1 MTEPTGTVRIGVD
14 AGGTGTRAV
23 VTRDGV
29 VVDRLSGGPLNVLLH
44 NDALDRLA
52 LMIGSSGA
60 TEAGLGLAGV
70 RSPLEADRIAAELE
84 VRTGA
89 AVAVADD
96 AESALLGAFDGAPGI
111 VVIAGTGS
119 AAYGRS
125 AGRRS
130 VRVGGHGYL
139 LGDEGGGYWIGNQ
152 AARRALTSFDGTGP
166 ALPGLESLVCKH
178 FSLDEVGEVEGIVYS
193 APTDRAALA
202 GLVPSLALSD
212 DPAVADIFT
221 SAAEGLAALVTAV
234 RDRLGLLPVAM
245 IGGVWNVPAVRS
257 RFVELT
263 GAIDPLHPP
272 EWGALLL
279 LDQPL
284 PEEIA

>member
-1 MTEPTGTVRIGVD
+1 MSGSPDAVRIGVD

-23 VTRDGV
+23 VTRAGE
-29 VVDRLSGGPLNVLLH
+29 VVDRLTGGPLNVLLH
-44 NDALDRLA
+44 ADALDRLA
-52 LMIGSSGA
+52 LMITSSGA

-84 VRTGA
+84 SRTGA
-89 AVAVADD
+89 TVAVGDD
-96 AESALLGAFDGAPGI
+96 AESALLGAFAGAPGI

-125 AGRRS
+125 TERAL
-130 VRVGGHGYL
+130 RVGGHGYL

-152 AARRALTSFDGTGP
+152 GVRRALTSSDGTGP
-166 ALPGLESLVCKH
+166 AAPGLEALVRKH
-178 FSLDEVGEVEGIVYS
+178 FGVDEVGQVEGIVYA

-202 GLVPSLALSD
+202 GLTPTLAGSD
-212 DPAVADIFT
+212 DPAVAEIFHE
-221 SAAEGLAALVTAV
+221 AAASLASLVTAV
-234 RDRLGLLPVAM
+234 HDRLGPLPVAM
-245 IGGVWNVPAVRS
+245 IGGVWNIAAIRD
-257 RFVELT
+257 RFVALT
-263 GAIDPLHPP
+263 GAVDPLHPP

-284 PEEIA
+284 PEEIP

>member
-1 MTEPTGTVRIGVD
+1 M
-14 AGGTGTRAV
+14 AV
-23 VTRDGV
+23 G
-29 VVDRLSGGPLNVLLH
+29 
-44 NDALDRLA
+44 
-52 LMIGSSGA
+52 
-60 TEAGLGLAGV
+60 
-70 RSPLEADRIAAELE
+70 
-84 VRTGA
+84 
-89 AVAVADD
+89 DD

-125 AGRRS
+125 AERRS

-152 AARRALTSFDGTGP
+152 AVRRALTSLDGTGP
-166 ALPGLESLVCKH
+166 TLPGLESLVCKH
-178 FSLDEVGEVEGIVYS
+178 FAIDAVGETESIVYS

-202 GLVPSLALSD
+202 GLVPSLAVSD
-212 DPAVADIFT
+212 DPAVADIF
-221 SAAEGLAALVTAV
+221 AAAADGLAGLVTAV
-234 RDRLGLLPVAM
+234 RERLGALPVAM

>member
-1 MTEPTGTVRIGVD
+1 MTDIVRMGVD

-23 VTRDGV
+23 VTRGGE
-29 VVDRLSGGPLNVLLH
+29 VVDQLSGGPLNVLLH
-44 NDALDRLA
+44 ADALERLA
-52 LMIGSSGA
+52 DLIVAAGA

-84 VRTGA
+84 RRTGA
-89 AVAVADD
+89 TVAVGDD
-96 AESALLGAFDGAPGI
+96 AESALLGAFDGGPGV

-119 AAYGRS
+119 AAFGR
-125 AGRRS
+125 AADGGTC
-130 VRVGGHGYL
+130 RVGGHGYL

-152 AARRALTSFDGTGP
+152 AVRRALRSSDGTGP
-166 ALPGLESLVCKH
+166 VSRELEALVCKH
-178 FSLDEVGEVEGIVYS
+178 FAVDDAGAIEGLVYA

-202 GLVPSLALSD
+202 GLVPLLAASG
-212 DPAVADIFT
+212 DPAVSAIFSEAA
-221 SAAEGLAALVTAV
+221 SALAGLVSAV
-234 RDRLGLLPVAM
+234 WDRLGQLPVAM
-245 IGGVWNVPAVRS
+245 VGGVWQVAGVRS

-263 GAIDPLHPP
+263 GAVEPLHPP

-279 LDQPL
+279 LDAQQ

>member
-1 MTEPTGTVRIGVD
+1 MSGSPDAVRIGVD

-23 VTRDGV
+23 VTRAGE
-29 VVDRLSGGPLNVLLH
+29 VVDRLTGGPLNVLLH
-44 NDALDRLA
+44 ADALDRLA
-52 LMIGSSGA
+52 LMITSSGA

-84 VRTGA
+84 SRTGA
-89 AVAVADD
+89 TVAVGDD
-96 AESALLGAFDGAPGI
+96 AESALLGAFAGAPGI

-125 AGRRS
+125 AERAL
-130 VRVGGHGYL
+130 RVGGHGYL

-152 AARRALTSFDGTGP
+152 GVRRALTSSDGTGP
-166 ALPGLESLVCKH
+166 AAPGLEALVRKH
-178 FSLDEVGEVEGIVYS
+178 FGVDEVGQVEGIVYA

-202 GLVPSLALSD
+202 GLTPALAGSD
-212 DPAVADIFT
+212 DPAVAEIFHE
-221 SAAEGLAALVTAV
+221 AAASLASLVTAV
-234 RDRLGLLPVAM
+234 HDRLGPLPVAM
-245 IGGVWNVPAVRS
+245 IGGVWNIAAIRD
-257 RFVELT
+257 RFVALT
-263 GAIDPLHPP
+263 GAVDPLHPP

-284 PEEIA
+284 PEEIP